1 MKKAGIFLWTL
12 CITLLASAQKNF
24 EITGKA
30 LTPGSTIQ
38 FEYMP
43 RNTALQG
50 VKDFEAV
57 AYLFEGSMPRA
68 VVVPLQQQGGL
79 FKGAVKTADSTRAV
93 FFSFSKDEKNDNN
106 NNNGYYTLLY
116 GKNGQPVIGAQAAV
130 SEVYNGLGGFL
141 LGIDRNAEKAA
152 EFSKKEFANPAA
164 REKLFQPY
172 LSYLMQSKE
181 ADAKEKL
188 KAELAR
194 HAERNDI
201 SEEQLTGVKNLY
213 ERVLKDEEKAKA
225 LTATIRQRF
234 PNGAWKRIET
244 MEAFRKE
251 PTLTGKEKI
260 YQEFLAGIK
269 KPSAN
274 DESVLDNMA
283 ASIAARYVDSG
294 KYTEAKAYF
303 SKIKSN
309 NVKGSSLNSAAW
321 KLAGEGIDKKPVDV
335 KAGLA
340 LSALS
345 LAVLQEEKKQLKN
358 KPPYFTAKQYLR
370 DLDGSYYMYADTY
383 ATLLY
388 HDGKY
393 AEAYKLEKEAVD
405 HFKRKNTDMNEA
417 FVLLTEKVKGPAAA
431 QAELEAFFEEG
442 KYTPAMK
449 EKLQRLYTANGKTE
463 AEWGAYVTSIE
474 EKAYNKIKAEVAKKM
489 INLPAPL
496 FALKDMNGNQVSLS
510 SLKGKVVVVDFW
522 ATWCGPCIASFPGMQ
537 MAVNKFKNN
546 PDVAF
551 LFIDTWENDS
561 NRVQK
566 VTDFIAKNNYT
577 FQVLYDETKAK
588 DSDEFKVVQEFNVEG
603 IPTKFVIDRNSNIRF
618 KSVGFSGSA
627 DATVNEITAM
637 IDMAAAE
644 SGGPVKKA
652 F

>member
-68 VVVPLQQQGGL
+68 VSVPLQQQGGL

-141 LGIDRNAEKAA
+141 LGLERNAEKAA
-152 EFSKKEFANPAA
+152 EFNQKEFENPAA

-172 LSYLMQSKE
+172 LSYLMQSKD

-194 HAERNDI
+194 HAERKDI
-201 SEEQLTGVKNLY
+201 SEEHLTTVKNLY
-213 ERVLKDEEKAKA
+213 ERVLKDEEKTKA
-225 LTATIRQRF
+225 LMATIKQRF

-251 PTLTGKEKI
+251 PTLAGKEKI

-340 LSALS
+340 LSAQS
-345 LAVLQEEKKQLKN
+345 LAVMQEEKKQQKN
-358 KPPYFTAKQYLR
+358 KPAFFTAKQYLR

-463 AEWGAYVTSIE
+463 AEWSAYVSSIE

-489 INLPAPL
+489 INLPAPQ

-603 IPTKFVIDRNSNIRF
+603 IPTKFVIDRNNNIRF